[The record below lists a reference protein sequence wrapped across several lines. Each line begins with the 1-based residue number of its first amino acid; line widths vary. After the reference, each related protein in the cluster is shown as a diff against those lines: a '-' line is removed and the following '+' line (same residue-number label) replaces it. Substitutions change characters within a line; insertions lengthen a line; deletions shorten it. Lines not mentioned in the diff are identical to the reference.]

1 MRWSSLKGAWQTN
14 DFQDLLL
21 RRLVTPLKVRRF
33 ACVARRALS
42 SEHRG
47 RALKSSGYQRPRL
60 SLVLVWVHLSAA
72 NISAAVGSDVSR
84 SYRALIKRSMS
95 PSGGTLLHLIREDAE
110 ASLCGIPRAQLSN
123 AGGFDQL
130 VCPECIEWLPKRVQ
144 FSQVHPKVQRP

>member
-1 MRWSSLKGAWQTN
+1 MIP
-14 DFQDLLL
+14 
-21 RRLVTPLKVRRF
+21 VKVRGF
-33 ACVARRALS
+33 ARGTRPAIS
-42 SEHRG
+42 SERRG

-60 SLVLVWVHLSAA
+60 SLVLVWVHISAA

-144 FSQVHPKVQRP
+144 FSQVHPKVQTP